1 MGTCGAALRLVAT
14 LAAAFGLAL
23 PGDFRLLAALGVAF
37 FEDFRAAAFFL
48 AGACRFA
55 DGFEDAR
62 RPDRAFEAFR
72 ADFAGAAR
80 LVALRLA
87 IASVLSEP

>member
-1 MGTCGAALRLVAT
+1 VPLRLAAT
-14 LAAAFGLAL
+14 LAAAFGLARSA
-23 PGDFRLLAALGVAF
+23 DFRLLADLGVAF
-37 FEDFRAAAFFL
+37 FEDFRAGAFFL
-48 AGACRFA
+48 AGARRFA

-62 RPDRAFEAFR
+62 RPDRALEAFR